1 MRKKS
6 ELIFNVALPFVDF
19 FLIVSA
25 FVLAY
30 IVRVKLDGR
39 PVAHPIAAI
48 VFLKLFLIVL
58 PVWILI
64 FALTGLYNLSNLRGR
79 LDEVGK
85 VFVGVSSGTMF
96 LILVDFLSRTPIFPS
111 RSIPIYGFALSLI
124 LVVVGRQCI
133 RLVQRW
139 LFRFDI
145 GIHRTVL
152 VGSGEIAAKI
162 YDNLSQTNRSGYQV
176 MAVLDRIRIDHS
188 HFPGAK
194 FYQDFSDITK
204 TQPVIDD
211 IIQADAALEADA
223 VLEMVTYASNHHIAY
238 RFVPNQFGL
247 YATNS
252 TVGTLAGEQ
261 VIELKNTPLD
271 GWGRIIKR
279 FFDLVGASL
288 ALVLL
293 SPVFLIITI
302 IIRLTDNGPAIYKHT
317 RLSRAG
323 QTLKVYKFRSMYWRY
338 CDGPH
343 SRYKTAEAALKSMG
357 RSDLIAEFEHNQ
369 KLVHD
374 PRVTPVG
381 RFLRRT
387 SLDELPQLV
396 NVLKGEMS
404 MVGPRPILEAEL
416 ERYGSSSAVFL
427 ALKPGL
433 TGLWQISGR
442 NDVGYEERVKL
453 DIYYIEHW
461 SLLLDIKIL
470 IKTVLAV
477 LGGGGAY

>member
-6 ELIFNVALPFVDF
+6 ELIFNLALPFVDF

-25 FVLAY
+25 FVLSY
-30 IVRVKLDGR
+30 IVRVKIDNR
-39 PVAHPIAAI
+39 PVEHPIAAV
-48 VFLKLFLIVL
+48 VFLKLFLVVL

-64 FALTGLYNLSNLRGR
+64 FGLIGLYNLSNLRGR

-111 RSIPIYGFALSLI
+111 RSIPIYGFVLSFVF
-124 LVVVGRQCI
+124 VVLDRQAV
-133 RLVQRW
+133 RLLQRW
-139 LFRFDI
+139 LFRFGI

-152 VGSGEIAAKI
+152 VGSGLIAASI
-162 YDNLSQTNRSGYQV
+162 YANLHDTNRSGYHV
-176 MAVLDRIRIDHS
+176 IAVLDRAHINQRD
-188 HFPGAK
+188 FPGAK
-194 FYQDFSDITK
+194 TFREFSEITR

-223 VLEMVTYASNHHIAY
+223 VLEMVTYASNHHISY

-271 GWGRIIKR
+271 GWGRILKR
-279 FFDLVGASL
+279 FFDLVGATI
-288 ALVLL
+288 AIVLL
-293 SPVFLIITI
+293 SPVFLAIAIT
-302 IIRLTDNGPAIYKHT
+302 IRLTDNGPAIYRHR

-323 QTLKVYKFRSMYWRY
+323 QTLQVYKFRSMYWRY

-343 SRYKTAEAALKSMG
+343 NRYASAVEALKSMG
-357 RSDLIAEFEHNQ
+357 RSDLVAEFEQNQ

-404 MVGPRPILEAEL
+404 MVGPRPILETEL

-453 DIYYIEHW
+453 DIYYVEHW

-470 IKTVLAV
+470 IKTVLTV